1 MTLRVVDGALVSLV
15 FAAGR
20 SRARASLNKM
30 WRERETASSVTHP
43 SLSPWGRVGEKP
55 GNAPEDECPSYVA
68 FLRSKRVTRTKERL
82 LRSLWFSTS
91 LRGRRRLGF
100 WLVFFLEHARGTR
113 QGEGGS
119 AFHPACARASSVE
132 ISPFFLNNR
141 CLVVTIPEK
150 SSLIRRL
157 HNLCV
162 SGHVVTEMHWSRRPG
177 KTPYTRRSPRVRGR
191 RRMTPHT

>member
-1 MTLRVVDGALVSLV
+1 MTMRVVDGALVSLV

-20 SRARASLNKM
+20 SRVRAPLNKI
-30 WRERETASSVTHP
+30 WRKRETASSVTHP
-43 SLSPWGRVGEKP
+43 SLKGRVGEKP

-68 FLRSKRVTRTKERL
+68 RLRSKRVTKTKERL

-91 LRGRRRLGF
+91 LRGRRRSGF
-100 WLVFFLEHARGTR
+100 LLVFFWSTRGEHAKGR
-113 QGEGGS
+113 E
-119 AFHPACARASSVE
+119 APPFHPACARAFSVE
-132 ISPFFLNNR
+132 ISPFFLKNR
-141 CLVVTIPEK
+141 RLVVTIPEK

-177 KTPYTRRSPRVRGR
+177 KTPYTRRSTRIRGR